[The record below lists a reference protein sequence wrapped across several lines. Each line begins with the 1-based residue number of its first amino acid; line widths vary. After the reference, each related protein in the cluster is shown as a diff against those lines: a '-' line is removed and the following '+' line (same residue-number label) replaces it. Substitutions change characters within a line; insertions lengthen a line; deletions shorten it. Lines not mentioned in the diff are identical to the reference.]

1 MSFDLLLPA
10 YTLLAFFGFLAIC
23 AWAWACDGAR
33 DGDFSAAAA
42 LPFNDPEA
50 EAERR
55 RALLTGR

>member
-1 MSFDLLLPA
+1 MGFDLLLPT
-10 YTLLAFFGFLAIC
+10 YTLLAFLGFLAIC
-23 AWAWACDGAR
+23 AWACDGTR